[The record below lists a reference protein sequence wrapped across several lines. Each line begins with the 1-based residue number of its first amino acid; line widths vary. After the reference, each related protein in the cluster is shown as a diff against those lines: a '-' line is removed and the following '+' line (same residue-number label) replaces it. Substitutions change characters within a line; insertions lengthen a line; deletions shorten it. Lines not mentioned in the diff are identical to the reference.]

1 MPLVSVLSVF
11 TPGRRLN
18 AAARVYG
25 CLGLL
30 AVGLL
35 CVLSQS
41 AVAGRFD
48 YELRPRQV
56 APDTWLV
63 EGRRE
68 SFSTTNGGNIV
79 NVAFIV
85 TDAGV
90 VLFDTGPSLRFGQQL
105 RHAIARIT
113 DKPVVLVINS
123 HAHPDHFLGNQA
135 FADVP
140 IGALSGTT
148 TQITQ
153 NGDSFATNLYGLTG
167 DWMRGT
173 EVVVPAE
180 LPPDD
185 PLILG
190 GHRLRFLAFEGHTG
204 ADLVML
210 DETTGVLFA
219 GDLVFY
225 QRALT
230 TPQTPGLAHWR
241 AELDQLAQL
250 DYRLLIP
257 GHGPLDDTRQA
268 ITQMQDYLAWLD
280 ATLSRAARQGLTMT
294 EVMALPI
301 DPRFDAISLTRY
313 EFSRSVAHLYPGYE
327 EAAF

>member
-1 MPLVSVLSVF
+1 MRTFV
-11 TPGRRLN
+11 
-18 AAARVYG
+18 
-25 CLGLL
+25 CLILL
-30 AVGLL
+30 ALL
-35 CVLSQS
+35 IAASPS
-41 AVAGRFD
+41 KGAEPFD
-48 YELRPRQV
+48 YDLKPRQI

-68 SFSTTNGGNIV
+68 SFSTLNGGNIV

-90 VLFDTGPSLRFGQQL
+90 VLFDTGPSRRFGEQL
-105 RHAIARIT
+105 RRAIASVT
-113 DKPVVLVINS
+113 DKPVVRVFNS

-135 FADVP
+135 FADAT
-140 IGALSGTT
+140 ISALAGTAE
-148 TQITQ
+148 QIRQ
-153 NGDSFATNLYGLTG
+153 NGDSFAANLYALTG

-173 EVVVPAE
+173 EVTAPGDIQDAE
-180 LPPDD
+180 QE
-185 PLILG
+185 ILG

-230 TPQTPGLAHWR
+230 TPQTPGLGHWR
-241 AELDQLAQL
+241 DELDQLARL
-250 DYRLLIP
+250 DYRLLVP
-257 GHGPLDDTRQA
+257 GHGPLDSDRAA
-268 ITQMQDYLAWLD
+268 IGQMQDYLAWLD
-280 ATLSRAARQGLTMT
+280 ATLARAATLGLTMT

-301 DPRFDAISLTRY
+301 DPRFDVISLTRY
-313 EFSRSVAHLYPGYE
+313 EFGRSVAHLYPVYE

>member
-1 MPLVSVLSVF
+1 MRTFVSLI
-11 TPGRRLN
+11 
-18 AAARVYG
+18 
-25 CLGLL
+25 LL
-30 AVGLL
+30 ALL
-35 CVLSQS
+35 S
-41 AVAGRFD
+41 AASPSHGAERFD
-48 YELRPRQV
+48 YQLKPRQI
-56 APDTWLV
+56 APDTWFV

-68 SFSTTNGGNIV
+68 SFSKTNGGNIV

-85 TDAGV
+85 TDEGV
-90 VLFDTGPSLRFGQQL
+90 VLFDTGPSRRFGEQL
-105 RHAIARIT
+105 RLAIASVT
-113 DKPVVLVINS
+113 DKPLVRVFNS

-140 IGALSGTT
+140 LSALAGTAA
-148 TQITQ
+148 QIRQ
-153 NGDSFATNLYGLTG
+153 NGDSFATSLYDLTG

-173 EVVVPAE
+173 EVAPPGEVQRAE
-180 LPPDD
+180 RET
-185 PLILG
+185 IG

-230 TPQTPGLAHWR
+230 TPQTPGLGHWR
-241 AELDQLAQL
+241 DELEQLAQL
-250 DYRLLIP
+250 DYRLLLP
-257 GHGPLDDTRQA
+257 GHGPLDSERAA
-268 ITQMQDYLAWLD
+268 IGQMLDYLAWID
-280 ATLSRAARQGLTMT
+280 ATLSRAATLGLTMT

-301 DPRFDAISLTRY
+301 DPRFAAISLTRY
-313 EFSRSVAHLYPGYE
+313 EFGRSVAHLYPGYE

>member
-1 MPLVSVLSVF
+1 MRTFVSLI
-11 TPGRRLN
+11 
-18 AAARVYG
+18 
-25 CLGLL
+25 LL
-30 AVGLL
+30 ALL
-35 CVLSQS
+35 IAASPSQG
-41 AVAGRFD
+41 AERFD
-48 YELRPRQV
+48 YDLKPRQI

-68 SFSTTNGGNIV
+68 SFSTLNGGNIV

-90 VLFDTGPSLRFGQQL
+90 VLFDTGPSRRFGEQL
-105 RHAIARIT
+105 RRAIASVT
-113 DKPVVLVINS
+113 DKPVVRVFNS

-135 FADVP
+135 FADATVS
-140 IGALSGTT
+140 ALAGTVE
-148 TQITQ
+148 QIRQ
-153 NGDSFATNLYGLTG
+153 NGDSFATNLYALTG

-173 EVVVPAE
+173 DVVVPGDIQDAE
-180 LPPDD
+180 QQT
-185 PLILG
+185 LG

-230 TPQTPGLAHWR
+230 TPQTPGLGHWR
-241 AELDQLAQL
+241 DELDQLARL
-250 DYRLLIP
+250 DYRLLVP
-257 GHGPLDDTRQA
+257 GHGPLDSDRAA
-268 ITQMQDYLAWLD
+268 IGQMQDYLVWLD
-280 ATLSRAARQGLTMT
+280 ATLARAAALGLTMT
-294 EVMALPI
+294 EVMVLPI

-313 EFSRSVAHLYPGYE
+313 EFGRSVAHLYPGYE

>member
-1 MPLVSVLSVF
+1 MRTFLSLCLLALLF
-11 TPGRRLN
+11 SSAPGH
-18 AAARVYG
+18 AAAP
-25 CLGLL
+25 
-30 AVGLL
+30 
-35 CVLSQS
+35 
-41 AVAGRFD
+41 FD
-48 YELRPRQV
+48 YRLEPRLI

-68 SFSTTNGGNIV
+68 AFSTANGGNIV

-105 RHAIARIT
+105 RQAIAGVT
-113 DKPVVLVINS
+113 DKPVVKVINS

-135 FADVP
+135 FADTPVS
-140 IGALSGTT
+140 ALAGTAE
-148 TQITQ
+148 QIRA
-153 NGDSFATNLYGLTG
+153 NGDDFATNLYGLTG

-173 EVVVPAE
+173 EVVVPGAIQPAGRLE
-180 LPPDD
+180 
-185 PLILG
+185 LG

-241 AELDQLAQL
+241 DELDTLAAL
-250 DYRLLIP
+250 DYRLLLP
-257 GHGPLDDTRQA
+257 GHGPLDDRHQA
-268 ITQMQDYLAWLD
+268 IAQMQDYLAWLD
-280 ATLSRAARQGLTMT
+280 ATLGQAAQRGLTMT

-301 DPRFDAISLTRY
+301 DGRFDGIRLTRY
-313 EFSRSVAHLYPGYE
+313 EFARTVAHLYPAYE